1 MTFGNRPGLTRL
13 ISAAA
18 LAWAIAIGAPS
29 IGLRGEPAATQ
40 WDLAQ
45 LMRELASVKT
55 ASAHF
60 VERRYLH
67 LLKEPLVDSG
77 TLSYRAPDQLS
88 KITLEPQT
96 ERLIVD
102 GDLLTIDREGKSR
115 TLRLDDYPEIWAI
128 IEGIRGTLAGDRA
141 ALEKYYT
148 LKLEGS
154 AASWT
159 LSLVP
164 QDLKIKQL
172 VRSILIFGEGNSIR
186 HILTLEQE
194 GDRTDMTITEDSP

>member
-1 MTFGNRPGLTRL
+1 MTSGNRPGLTRL

-18 LAWAIAIGAPS
+18 LALAIAVGAPA
-29 IGLRGEPAATQ
+29 GLRAEPAAPH

-45 LMRELASVKT
+45 LMRELATVKT

-67 LLKEPLVDSG
+67 LLKEPLVVSG

-102 GDLLTIDREGKSR
+102 RDLLTIDREGKSR
-115 TLRLDDYPEIWAI
+115 TLRLEDYPEIWAI

-141 ALEKYYT
+141 ALEKYYD

-164 QDLKIKQL
+164 RDPKIKQL
-172 VRSILIFGEGNSIR
+172 VRSILIFGEGHSIR

-194 GDRTDMTITEDSP
+194 GDRSDMTITEDSP

>member
-1 MTFGNRPGLTRL
+1 MF
-13 ISAAA
+13 AAVLA
-18 LAWAIAIGAPS
+18 LAITVSASAS
-29 IGLRGEPAATQ
+29 LRAEPAATQ

-67 LLKEPLVDSG
+67 LLKEPMVDSG

-172 VRSILIFGEGNSIR
+172 VRSILIFGEGHSIR

>member
-1 MTFGNRPGLTRL
+1 MTHL

-18 LAWAIAIGAPS
+18 LTLAIAAGAPAAA
-29 IGLRGEPAATQ
+29 LRAEPAATQ

-77 TLSYRAPDQLS
+77 TLTYRAPDQLS

-115 TLRLDDYPEIWAI
+115 TLRLEDYPEIWAI
-128 IEGIRGTLAGDRA
+128 IESIRGTLAGDRA
-141 ALEKYYT
+141 ALEKYYV

-164 QDLKIKQL
+164 RDPKIEQL
-172 VRSILIFGEGNSIR
+172 VRSILIFGEGRAIR

-194 GDRTDMTITEDSP
+194 GDRSDMTITEDSP

>member
-1 MTFGNRPGLTRL
+1 MF
-13 ISAAA
+13 AAVLA
-18 LAWAIAIGAPS
+18 LAITVSASAS
-29 IGLRGEPAATQ
+29 LRAEPAATQ

-172 VRSILIFGEGNSIR
+172 VRSILIFGEGHSIR

>member
-1 MTFGNRPGLTRL
+1 MLAPRNFDKRL
-13 ISAAA
+13 PLDTGILLSR
-18 LAWAIAIGAPS
+18 LPIGQH
-29 IGLRGEPAATQ
+29 L
-40 WDLAQ
+40 
-45 LMRELASVKT
+45 
-55 ASAHF
+55 AHF

-115 TLRLDDYPEIWAI
+115 TLRLEDYPEIWAI
-128 IEGIRGTLAGDRA
+128 IEGVRGTLAGDRA

-148 LKLEGS
+148 LKLEGTP
-154 AASWT
+154 ASWT

-164 QDLKIKQL
+164 QDSKIKQL
-172 VRSILIFGEGNSIR
+172 VRTILIFGEGHSIR

>member
-1 MTFGNRPGLTRL
+1 MTSGNKPGLSRL
-13 ISAAA
+13 IAAMA
-18 LAWAIAIGAPS
+18 LAVGIVIGAPT
-29 IGLRGEPAATQ
+29 IGLRAQPEWG
-40 WDLAQ
+40 LAQ
-45 LMRELASVKT
+45 LMQDLAAVKS

-115 TLRLDDYPEIWAI
+115 TLRLEDYPEIWAI
-128 IEGIRGTLAGDRA
+128 IEGVRGTLAGDRA

-148 LKLEGS
+148 LKLEGTP
-154 AASWT
+154 ASWT

-164 QDLKIKQL
+164 QDSKIKQL
-172 VRSILIFGEGNSIR
+172 VRTILIFGEGHSIR

>member
-1 MTFGNRPGLTRL
+1 MFATVLASAIT
-13 ISAAA
+13 ISASA
-18 LAWAIAIGAPS
+18 S
-29 IGLRGEPAATQ
+29 LRAEPAATQ
-40 WDLAQ
+40 WNLAQ

-172 VRSILIFGEGNSIR
+172 VRSILIFGEGHSIR

-194 GDRTDMTITEDSP
+194 GDRTDMTITENSP